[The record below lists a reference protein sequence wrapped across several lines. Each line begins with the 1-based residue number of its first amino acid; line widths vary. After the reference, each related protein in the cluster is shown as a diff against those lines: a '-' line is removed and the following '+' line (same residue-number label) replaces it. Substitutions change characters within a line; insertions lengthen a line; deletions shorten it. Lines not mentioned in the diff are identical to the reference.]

1 MPRPIVLGN
10 GEILVCEDSSLN
22 IRDFYFPYVG
32 LLNHLSG
39 HKIRMGVWSDGRFS
53 WLDSGE
59 WNLTLS
65 YDDDTLVTHCTAV
78 HSGLSLSLLINDCVS
93 HRENIFLRR
102 IRVRNLSEFAR
113 EVRIFFSHNFHIA
126 ETDIGDTAFYNPFL
140 RAVIHYKRDNWF
152 LATGTS
158 RFNGIYQYACGV
170 KGFGGAEGTWR
181 DCEDGELSGRPI
193 EQGSVDSSI
202 SLRLLVAPDTE
213 EELRYWITVGH
224 DYQQVRALHS
234 RVVEKGFD
242 EIMRDTANYWARW
255 SEKGAELVQTLPDPV
270 AKLFRRSLLIMRTQ
284 IDDRGAVIAAND
296 TDIMSTAR
304 AHYSYMWP
312 RDGAIVAFAM
322 DTIGYPDTT
331 RRFFEFCAR
340 VLPRDRSV
348 LMHKYS
354 ADGSVGSS
362 WHPWVIGD
370 QHEIPFQED
379 STASVLWALWHHY
392 QQYHDLEFI
401 ASLYEPL
408 ILPAARFMATYRD
421 PQTRLPLPSYDLWEE
436 RRGIHTY
443 TCASVYA
450 GLRAASRFAHL
461 FGDEEEY
468 ELFRNA
474 AEEVKSG
481 IFNVL
486 YDESIGCFVRMIALN
501 ADGTISRDATADS
514 STLGVLR
521 YGVLDA
527 HSAQME
533 RCVRHLR
540 EKLWVNTPIGGMARY
555 EDDYYHR
562 KSFEVPGNP
571 WIICTLWLAEY
582 VIERAASPADLLPAM
597 DIIQW
602 TSQRAMDTG
611 ALPEQVGPYMG
622 EPLSVAPLTWSHAEY
637 VTVVMAYLRRLHEL
651 VD

>member
-1 MPRPIVLGN
+1 MPRPVVLGN
-10 GEILVCEDSSLN
+10 GEILVCEDHALN

-32 LLNHLSG
+32 LYNHLSG

-59 WNLTLS
+59 WTISLDYQS
-65 YDDDTLVTHCTAV
+65 DTLVTECTAV
-78 HSGLSLSLLINDCVS
+78 HSGMNLSLLVNDCVS
-93 HRENIFLRR
+93 HRANIFLRR
-102 IRVRNLSEFAR
+102 VRLRNLSDYPR
-113 EVRIFFSHNFHIA
+113 EVRVFLSHNFHLA
-126 ETDIGDTAFYNPFL
+126 ETDIGDTAFYNPYL
-140 RAVIHYKRDNWF
+140 RAVIHYKRDIWF

-158 RFNGIYQYACGV
+158 RYNGIYQYACGV

-202 SLRLLVAPDTE
+202 SFRLLLAPGNE

-224 DYQQVRALHS
+224 DYQQVRTLHNE
-234 RVVEKGFD
+234 VVETGFE

-255 SEKGAELVQTLPDPV
+255 SEKGAELVQTLPEPL

-312 RDGAIVAFAM
+312 RDGAIVAYAL

-340 VLPRDRSV
+340 VLPKDRPV

-362 WHPWVIGD
+362 WHPWVVDD
-370 QHEIPFQED
+370 QPEMPFQED

-401 ASLYEPL
+401 ASLYETL
-408 ILPAARFMATYRD
+408 ILPAGRYLATYRD

-443 TCASVYA
+443 TCAAVYA
-450 GLRAASRFAHL
+450 ALRASARFAHL
-461 FGDEEEY
+461 FGDEEEHG
-468 ELFRNA
+468 LFHRSA
-474 AEEVKSG
+474 QEVREG
-481 IFNVL
+481 ILNVL
-486 YDESIGCFVRMIALN
+486 YDESTGCFSRMLKLE
-501 ADGTISRDATADS
+501 ADGSIHRDPTADS
-514 STLGVLR
+514 SVLGVLR
-521 YGVLDA
+521 FGVLDA
-527 HSAQME
+527 DSPYLQSG
-533 RCVRHLR
+533 VRHVR
-540 EKLWVNTPIGGMARY
+540 KKLWVNTPVGGLARY
-555 EDDYYHR
+555 ENDYYHR
-562 KSFEVPGNP
+562 VSQDVPGNP
-571 WIICTLWLAEY
+571 WVICTLWLAEY
-582 VIERAASPADLLPAM
+582 EIERAGAPPDLRPAM
-597 DIIQW
+597 ELIEWATQH
-602 TSQRAMDTG
+602 AMSTG
-611 ALPEQVGPYMG
+611 ALPEQVNPYTG

-637 VTVVMAYLRRLHEL
+637 VYVVMAYLRRLREM
-651 VD
+651 VE

>member
-1 MPRPIVLGN
+1 MPRPVVLGN
-10 GEILVCEDSSLN
+10 GEILVCEDHALN

-32 LLNHLSG
+32 LFNHLSG

-59 WNLTLS
+59 WTITVD
-65 YDDDTLVTHCTAV
+65 YQEDTLVTECTAV
-78 HSGLSLSLLINDCVS
+78 HSGMNLSLAVDDCVS
-93 HRENIFLRR
+93 HRENLFLRR
-102 IRVRNLSEFAR
+102 VRLRNLSDYPR
-113 EVRIFFSHNFHIA
+113 EVRVFFSHNFHLA
-126 ETDIGDTAFYNPFL
+126 ETDIGDTAFYNPYL
-140 RAVIHYKRDNWF
+140 RAVIHYKRDIWF

-158 RFNGIYQYACGV
+158 RYNGIYQYACGV

-202 SLRLLVAPDTE
+202 SFRLLLPPGDE
-213 EELRYWITVGH
+213 EELRYWIAVGH
-224 DYQQVRALHS
+224 DYQQVRAIHS
-234 RVVEKGFD
+234 NVVERGFE

-255 SEKGAELVQTLPDPV
+255 SEKGAEMVQTLPDPV
-270 AKLFRRSLLIMRTQ
+270 ARLFRRSLLIMRTQ

-312 RDGAIVAFAM
+312 RDGAIVAYAL

-340 VLPRDRSV
+340 VLPKDRPV

-362 WHPWVIGD
+362 WHPWVVDD
-370 QHEIPFQED
+370 QPEMPFQED

-401 ASLYEPL
+401 ASLYETL
-408 ILPAARFMATYRD
+408 ILPAGRFLATYRD

-450 GLRAASRFAHL
+450 ALRSAARFAHL
-461 FGDEEEY
+461 FGDNEER
-468 ELFRNA
+468 ELFRRS
-474 AEEVKSG
+474 AEEVRAG
-481 IFNVL
+481 ILHVL
-486 YDESIGCFVRMIALN
+486 YDEDTGCFARMIRLDAEGN
-501 ADGTISRDATADS
+501 YHRDTTVDS
-514 STLGVLR
+514 SVLGVLR
-521 YGVLDA
+521 FGVLDA
-527 HSAQME
+527 DSPQTGC
-533 RCVRHLR
+533 CVRHVR
-540 EKLWVNTPIGGMARY
+540 EKLWVNTPVGGLARY
-555 EDDYYHR
+555 ENDYYHR
-562 KSFEVPGNP
+562 KSHDVPGNP

-582 VIERAASPADLLPAM
+582 EIERAGSPADLRPAM
-597 DIIQW
+597 ELIQW
-602 TSQRAMDTG
+602 AIQRALPTG
-611 ALPEQVGPYMG
+611 VLPEQVDPYTG

-637 VTVVMAYLRRLHEL
+637 VYVVMAYLRRLREMME
-651 VD
+651 